1 MKQHAIFR
9 IAWWSVNLLLAA
21 SLVALLFAGGWE
33 YSVRRYLKGFSDA
46 IVPVMVSPEQKIEAI
61 LDWMRNGPSRAST
74 TNPDALARRDP
85 ENTLNYQQLLQVCGT
100 ATNAFLNVAKSA
112 GLEARRLLLLDP
124 QRRAKHVVTEV
135 LIDNRWII
143 VDPAYRVILRDAHGR
158 SLTRQ
163 ELRSPEVFSEVI
175 RTIAGYPPEYDYGSV
190 AHVRLARIPFIGT
203 GLRKALD
210 WIYPGWE
217 EAANWS
223 LIVERRSFGAL
234 FVSIVAAGFLLLLR
248 TAFAW
253 YADRKL
259 HLPRVRLRVQ
269 LQRAGTAF
277 FSGPELK

>member
-1 MKQHAIFR
+1 
-9 IAWWSVNLLLAA
+9 
-21 SLVALLFAGGWE
+21 
-33 YSVRRYLKGFSDA
+33 
-46 IVPVMVSPEQKIEAI
+46 MVSPEQKIEAI
-61 LDWMRNGPSRAST
+61 LDWMRSGPSRAST

-135 LIDNRWII
+135 LVDNRWII
-143 VDPAYRVILRDAHGR
+143 VDPAYRAILRDAHGR

-163 ELRSPEVFSEVI
+163 ELRSPEVFSEAI
-175 RTIAGYPPEYDYGSV
+175 RTITGYPPEYDYGSV

-223 LIVERRSFGAL
+223 LIVERRSFAAL
-234 FVSIVAAGFLLLLR
+234 FGSIVAVGFLLLLR

-269 LQRAGTAF
+269 LQRVGTAL

>member
-1 MKQHAIFR
+1 
-9 IAWWSVNLLLAA
+9 
-21 SLVALLFAGGWE
+21 
-33 YSVRRYLKGFSDA
+33 
-46 IVPVMVSPEQKIEAI
+46 
-61 LDWMRNGPSRAST
+61 
-74 TNPDALARRDP
+74 
-85 ENTLNYQQLLQVCGT
+85 
-100 ATNAFLNVAKSA
+100 
-112 GLEARRLLLLDP
+112 LLLLDP

-143 VDPAYRVILRDAHGR
+143 ADPAYRTVLRDAHGR

-163 ELRSPEVFSEVI
+163 ELRSPEVFSEAI
-175 RTIAGYPPEYDYGSV
+175 RTITGYPPEYDYGSV

-234 FVSIVAAGFLLLLR
+234 FVSIVAVGFLLLLR
-248 TAFAW
+248 TALAW

-269 LQRAGTAF
+269 LQRVGTAL